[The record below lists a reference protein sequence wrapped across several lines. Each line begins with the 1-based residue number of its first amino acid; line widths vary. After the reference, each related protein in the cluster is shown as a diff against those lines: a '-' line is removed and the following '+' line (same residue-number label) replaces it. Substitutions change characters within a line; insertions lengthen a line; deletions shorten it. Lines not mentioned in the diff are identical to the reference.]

1 MLCKKF
7 NIKFLY
13 ENSYKD
19 STLKYDFYL
28 IDYNLYIEI
37 AGFMDKED
45 YVEKMFYK
53 QETFNAIIVDID
65 NQYKLLESIINGN
78 FDRNDYKIFPSS

>member
-1 MLCKKF
+1 MV
-7 NIKFLY
+7 
-13 ENSYKD
+13 
-19 STLKYDFYL
+19 
-28 IDYNLYIEI
+28 DYNLYIEI